1 MKLNYAATVS
11 TLALLVATA
20 LGGRLQNCPIIKTV
34 LSKSVV
40 SGRSAQY
47 TVRVATGS
55 RVLTDADVTVRMPLT
70 SVLACTLSSF

>member
-20 LGGRLQNCPIIKTV
+20 LGGGVQNCPTIKTA
-34 LSKSVV
+34 LRRPVV

-47 TVRVATGS
+47 TVWVVAGS
-55 RVLTDADVTVRMPLT
+55 TELTDVDVTVR
-70 SVLACTLSSF
+70 